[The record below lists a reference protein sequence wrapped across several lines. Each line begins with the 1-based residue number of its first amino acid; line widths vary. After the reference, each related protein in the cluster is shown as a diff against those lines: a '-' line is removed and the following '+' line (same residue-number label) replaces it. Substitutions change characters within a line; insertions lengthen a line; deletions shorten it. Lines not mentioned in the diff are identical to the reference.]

1 MKQSEQDKL
10 EQDKLVKQ
18 IKSVL
23 DQSVEDID
31 ADTRYQLQM
40 ARAKVLQSNDVAIP
54 WYQRKSIWASVASF
68 ASISAFA
75 AFLFISSPEYMLDDV
90 DMMSNVDSFLFE
102 TDAGI
107 ELYEQYDFY
116 VWLSEQEVNS

>member
-1 MKQSEQDKL
+1 MKHAEQDKL
-10 EQDKLVKQ
+10 TQQ

-40 ARAKVLQSNDVAIP
+40 ARAKVLQSNEVTSD

-68 ASISAFA
+68 ACISVLA
-75 AFLFISSPEYMLDDV
+75 AFLFIGSPEHQLNNV
-90 DMMSNVDSFLFE
+90 DMVGNVDSLLFE
-102 TDAGI
+102 IDAGI

-116 VWLSEQEVNS
+116 VWLSSQEVNS

>member
-1 MKQSEQDKL
+1 MKHAEQDTL
-10 EQDKLVKQ
+10 TQQ

-31 ADTRYQLQM
+31 ADTRYRLQI
-40 ARAKVLQSNDVAIP
+40 ARAKVLQSNEVASD
-54 WYQRKSIWASVASF
+54 WYQRKSIWVSVASF
-68 ASISAFA
+68 ACISVLAI
-75 AFLFISSPEYMLDDV
+75 FLFMGSPEYPLNNV
-90 DMMSNVDSFLFE
+90 DIVSNVDSLLFE

-116 VWLSEQEVNS
+116 VWLSSQGVNS